1 MRIPV
6 PPTETVGLIYVIRS
20 GERVKI
26 GWARNVEKR
35 RAELLTG
42 SPERLEVVA
51 VFPGTR
57 AEEAEYHRRFAHHRC
72 DQGGREWFRLSNE
85 IQAFIAEQQQD
96 HADLQLSIENDA
108 RYRALLNYYASWPW
122 DVLEKKIKRPD
133 CVSTQRR
140 VGTSRSR

>member
-35 RAELLTG
+35 RAELQTG
-42 SPERLEVVA
+42 SPDRLEVV
-51 VFPGTR
+51 
-57 AEEAEYHRRFAHHRC
+57 
-72 DQGGREWFRLSNE
+72 
-85 IQAFIAEQQQD
+85 
-96 HADLQLSIENDA
+96 A